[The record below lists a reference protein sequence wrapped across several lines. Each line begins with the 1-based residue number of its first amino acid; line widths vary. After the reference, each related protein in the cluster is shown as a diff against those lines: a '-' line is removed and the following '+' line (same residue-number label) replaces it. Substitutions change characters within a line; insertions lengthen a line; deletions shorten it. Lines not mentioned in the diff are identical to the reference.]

1 MIQITDDIAI
11 DERDIEERFILASG
25 PGGQNVN
32 KVATAVQLRFDATAS
47 AALTPELCARLRGHA
62 GRRMTRDGVVIIT
75 ARRYRSQER
84 NRQDALERLITLIA
98 RAAELPRVRR
108 PTRVSAAARR
118 RMLEAKRRRARLKRS
133 RAAVTGDGDV

>member
-1 MIQITDDIAI
+1 MIKVTDDIAI

-47 AALTPELCARLRGHA
+47 AALTPELRARLRGHA

-98 RAAELPRVRR
+98 RAAEIPRVRR
-108 PTRVSAAARR
+108 PTRVSAGARR

-133 RAAVTGDGDV
+133 RAAVTGDGD

>member
-1 MIQITDDIAI
+1 MIRVTDDIAI

-47 AALTPELCARLRGHA
+47 AALTPELRARLRGHA

-98 RAAELPRVRR
+98 RAAEIPRVRR
-108 PTRVSAAARR
+108 PTRVSAGARR

-133 RAAVTGDGDV
+133 RAAVTGDGD